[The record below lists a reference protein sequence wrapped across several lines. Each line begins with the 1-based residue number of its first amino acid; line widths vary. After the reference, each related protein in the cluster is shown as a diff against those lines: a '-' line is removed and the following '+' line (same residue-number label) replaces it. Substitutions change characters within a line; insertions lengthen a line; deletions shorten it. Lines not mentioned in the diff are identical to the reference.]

1 MSELLWR
8 FSPSLVE
15 AELENLLPALP
26 ATAERGLRHLREAM
40 RGGTLG
46 GGKLTRPQ
54 LLMEAAA
61 VVGGA
66 DFQPRRALGA
76 ACALEL
82 IHSYS
87 LVHDD
92 LPAMDDATTRRG
104 KPACHIEWG
113 EATAILAGDALLT
126 LAFEAITHC
135 ESEPATVLQVV
146 RLIAQAAGE
155 AGMAGGQAIDLDWTR
170 DGGHREISPEQLT
183 ELHALKTGALIR
195 VAAQAGAVLGGGN
208 QTQVEAL
215 RLYGENLGRAFQ
227 IWDDV
232 LDIIGDPEITGKAS
246 SDAQNDKMTAPAV
259 FGLEKAQRLARQAS
273 ENAVSALEGFG
284 SEANTLRQLAQFI
297 VERNK

>member
-8 FSPSLVE
+8 FPPSLVE

-26 ATAERGLRHLREAM
+26 PTAERGLRHLREAM
-40 RGGTLG
+40 RCGTLG

-54 LLMEAAA
+54 LLLEAAY
-61 VVGGA
+61 VVGGP
-66 DFQPRRALGA
+66 DFDPCKALGA

-87 LVHDD
+87 LIHDD

-113 EATAILAGDALLT
+113 EATAILAGDALQT

-135 ESEPATVLQVV
+135 EGDPATTLQVV
-146 RLIAQAAGE
+146 RLIAQASGE

-170 DGGHREISPEQLT
+170 DGGSRAISPEQLT
-183 ELHALKTGALIR
+183 QLHALKTGALIR
-195 VAAQAGAVLGGGN
+195 VAAHAGAILGGGN
-208 QTQVEAL
+208 QTQVESL
-215 RLYGENLGRAFQ
+215 RHYGENLGRAFQ

-232 LDIIGDPEITGKAS
+232 LDVIGDPEITGKAS

-259 FGLEKAQRLARQAS
+259 FGLENAQRLARQAS
-273 ENAVSALEGFG
+273 ENAVLALEGFG
-284 SEANTLRQLAQFI
+284 SEAQTLRQLAQFI